1 ASRAPYGKVIFSAA
15 HSGSALCC
23 LRPFGDLPCGF
34 RNQAGV
40 AQLVELLIC
49 NQAVGGSNPFASSS
63 LRRDSGREAV
73 QRRVWLYCLS
83 GFLLSNVRQPIAS
96 VLTRQSLWR
105 QRVRR
110 AKGSPEDFRQAGG
123 AQVAEWLMAADC
135 KSAAQRATEV
145 RILPCAPSSWSGGPD
160 E

>member
-83 GFLLSNVRQPIAS
+83 GFLLSSVRQPIAS
-96 VLTRQSLWR
+96 VLTHQSFWAAAGTPGEGLSGR
-105 QRVRR
+105 L
-110 AKGSPEDFRQAGG
+110 QAGRRG
-123 AQVAEWLMAADC
+123 
-135 KSAAQRATEV
+135 T
-145 RILPCAPSSWSGGPD
+145 GGRVVNGSRL
-160 E
+160 